1 MSLDAGAGS
10 SGGSLLTTG
19 VEPAAAVAQGGNPA
33 GATGAAPPV
42 NGAAAAVQAAQ
53 DGPPEWVIPK
63 FWDATKAKDPTYAQE
78 YAKTVS
84 TNYQSLEKLL
94 GSEKVPVP
102 RSDDDEEGWNRWYAA
117 TGRPETPDAYEIER
131 PANLPIEYDEDGEKA
146 FRTWAHQNGLNK
158 RQARN
163 LYDSY
168 VKTQIERHGEY
179 EKLKTE
185 NVRAAQD
192 ALQREHGGK
201 YSAKLELAK
210 AALGKY
216 ADQDYLRYLDET
228 GLGNDPRTIRA
239 WIKIG
244 EEMQG
249 ETRIQGRA
257 PQAPN
262 TGDLDRAIVDFGTK
276 HRDALF
282 NKEHPQHGWAVAERR
297 KLYEQRFADA

>member
-33 GATGAAPPV
+33 GATAAPPV

-53 DGPPEWVIPK
+53 DGPPEYIPAK
-63 FWDATKAKDPTYAQE
+63 FWDAEKKSAKVEDMGRSYL
-78 YAKTVS
+78 
-84 TNYQSLEKLL
+84 NLEKLI
-94 GSEKVPVP
+94 SRDKVPVP
-102 RSDDDEEGWNRWYAA
+102 AGDDDEEGWNRWYAA
-117 TGRPETPDAYEIER
+117 TGRPETPDAYELER
-131 PANLPIEYDEDGEKA
+131 PAQLPIEYDEDGEKA

-168 VKTQIERHGEY
+168 VKTQVERAGEY
-179 EKLKTE
+179 QKMQTE
-185 NVRAAQD
+185 NQRAAQD
-192 ALQREHGGK
+192 ALQREHGQRFE
-201 YSAKLELAK
+201 AKMQLAK

-216 ADQDYLRYLDET
+216 ADQDYLKYLDET

-262 TGDLDRAIVDFGTK
+262 TGDLDRAIVEFGQK
-276 HRDALF
+276 HQKALF
-282 NKEHPQHGWAVAERR
+282 NKDDPQHAWAVAERR

>member
-1 MSLDAGAGS
+1 MSLDAEAGS
-10 SGGSLLTTG
+10 SGGSLLTAG
-19 VEPAAAVAQGGNPA
+19 VEPAAAAPQGGNPA
-33 GATGAAPPV
+33 GANGAPPV
-42 NGAAAAVQAAQ
+42 GAQAAIQAAQ
-53 DGPPEWVIPK
+53 DGPPEYIPAK
-63 FWDATKAKDPTYAQE
+63 FWDAEKKSAKVEDMGRSYL
-78 YAKTVS
+78 
-84 TNYQSLEKLL
+84 NLEKLI
-94 GSEKVPVP
+94 SRDKVPVP
-102 RSDDDEEGWNRWYAA
+102 AGEDDQEGWDRWYAA
-117 TGRPETPDAYEIER
+117 TGRPEKPDDYEIER
-131 PANLPIEYDEDGEKA
+131 PSNLPIEYDEDGEKA

>member
-1 MSLDAGAGS
+1 MSLDAEAGS
-10 SGGSLLTTG
+10 SGGSLLTAG
-19 VEPAAAVAQGGNPA
+19 VEPVAAAQQGGNPA
-33 GATGAAPPV
+33 GANGAAPPAT
-42 NGAAAAVQAAQ
+42 GAQAAIQAAQ
-53 DGPPEWVIPK
+53 DGPPEYIPSK
-63 FWDATKAKDPTYAQE
+63 FWDAEKKAPKIEDMGRSYL
-78 YAKTVS
+78 
-84 TNYQSLEKLL
+84 NLEKLI
-94 GSEKVPVP
+94 SRDKVPVP
-102 RSDDDEEGWNRWYAA
+102 AGEDDEEGWNRWYAA
-117 TGRPETPDAYEIER
+117 TGRPEKPDDYEIER
-131 PANLPIEYDEDGEKA
+131 PSNLPIEYDEDGEKA

-168 VKTQIERHGEY
+168 VKTQIERHGQY

-192 ALQREHGGK
+192 ALQREHGAR
-201 YSAKLELAK
+201 YNAKLELAK

-216 ADQDYLRYLDET
+216 ADQDYLQYLDET

-262 TGDLDRAIVDFGTK
+262 TGDLDRAIVEFGSK
-276 HRDALF
+276 HKDALF
-282 NKEHPQHGWAVAERR
+282 NKDHPQHGWAVAERR

>member
-1 MSLDAGAGS
+1 MSLDAEAGS
-10 SGGSLLTTG
+10 SGGSLLTAG
-19 VEPAAAVAQGGNPA
+19 VEPAAAAPQGGTPA
-33 GATGAAPPV
+33 GANGAPPA
-42 NGAAAAVQAAQ
+42 NGTAPAPDA
-53 DGPPEWVIPK
+53 PPEWAIPK
-63 FWDATKAKDPTYAQE
+63 YWNPEKAKDPAYLQE
-78 YAKTVS
+78 YAQTVS
-84 TNYQSLEKLL
+84 KSYRHAESLL
-94 GSEKVPVP
+94 GGERVVKPVSE
-102 RSDDDEEGWNRWYAA
+102 DDEEGWARWYAA
-117 TGRPETPDAYEIER
+117 SGRPESPDAYEIER

-179 EKLKTE
+179 QKLQTE
-185 NVRAAQD
+185 NQRAAQD
-192 ALQREHGGK
+192 ALQREHGQRFE
-201 YSAKLELAK
+201 AKMQLAK

-216 ADQDYLRYLDET
+216 ADQDYLKYLDET